1 MNTMRYELFRCPL
14 KYLLKYYIR
23 YFLLKVAS
31 GQPIGTVTGSE
42 CDNHIHLAMFKNGG
56 TYIDPTKYIESLIPT
71 VPTWKQIC
79 DDYKLV
85 FMVDSLIHLEL

>member
-1 MNTMRYELFRCPL
+1 MSIEIFIEILHSL
-14 KYLLKYYIR
+14 
-23 YFLLKVAS
+23 FLLKVAS

-85 FMVDSLIHLEL
+85 FMVDSLIHLEF